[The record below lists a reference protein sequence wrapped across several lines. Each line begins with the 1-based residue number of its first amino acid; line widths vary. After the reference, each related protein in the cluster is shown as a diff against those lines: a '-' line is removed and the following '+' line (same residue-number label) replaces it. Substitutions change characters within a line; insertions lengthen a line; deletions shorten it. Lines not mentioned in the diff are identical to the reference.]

1 MFDTIKTLLDFG
13 KALFGL
19 KADLEKTNLERRK
32 RIADY
37 LDKVADSL
45 CNIVAG
51 FRDNRLPHEACGA
64 LGGYVRSLIEAV
76 GTSIE
81 PEQLESYSSLLSSAA
96 LTRQLLYEVES
107 YEVESADKKEKALAN
122 LELASGEF
130 RAIANFLRV

>member
-13 KALFGL
+13 KALFGF
-19 KADLEKTNLERRK
+19 KADLEKANLERRK

-45 CNIVAG
+45 CDIVAG
-51 FRDNRLPHEACGA
+51 FRDHRLPHEACGS

-81 PEQLESYSSLLSSAA
+81 LEQLEYYSSLLSNAA

-107 YEVESADKKEKALAN
+107 ADEKENALEY

-130 RAIANFLRV
+130 KAIANFLRV

>member
-1 MFDTIKTLLDFG
+1 MFDTIKMLLNFG
-13 KALFGL
+13 KALFGF

-51 FRDNRLPHEACGA
+51 FRDNRLPHGACGA
-64 LGGYVRSLIEAV
+64 LEGYVRSLIEAV

-81 PEQLESYSSLLSSAA
+81 PEQLEYYSSLLSDAA
-96 LTRQLLYEVES
+96 LTRQLLYEVQ
-107 YEVESADKKEKALAN
+107 SADEKEKALAD

-130 RAIANFLRV
+130 SAIANFLRV